1 MNIYLITDEEVFAIA
16 QDLSPSLA
24 KRLCNQYNKTWSG
37 ATTGLLKSPK
47 KLLGDVDTR
56 LQCIVGYFL
65 LEEHFLSEESLIEH
79 TLTGVTMEDAI
90 KHLTKYAKTV

>member
-1 MNIYLITDEEVFAIA
+1 MNIYLITDEEVFSIA

-24 KRLCNQYNKTWSG
+24 KRLCKQYNKQFSG
-37 ATTGLLKSPK
+37 ATAGLVKSPK

-65 LEEHFLSEESLIEH
+65 LEESLENLS
-79 TLTGVTMEDAI
+79 MEDAI
-90 KHLTKYAKTV
+90 KHLNKYARTG

>member
-24 KRLCNQYNKTWSG
+24 KRLCKQYNKTWSG
-37 ATTGLLKSPK
+37 ATAGLVKSPK

-56 LQCIVGYFL
+56 LQCIVGYFVS
-65 LEEHFLSEESLIEH
+65 EEYFLSEELLEVVS
-79 TLTGVTMEDAI
+79 MEDAN
-90 KHLTKYAKTV
+90 KHLNKYARAI

>member
-24 KRLCNQYNKTWSG
+24 KRLCKQYNKQWAG
-37 ATTGLLKSPK
+37 ATLGSSKSPK

-56 LQCIVGYFL
+56 LQCIVGYFTSDCII
-65 LEEHFLSEESLIEH
+65 SEIKR
-79 TLTGVTMEDAI
+79 EDAI
-90 KHLTKYAKTV
+90 LLLNKYARSV

>member
-16 QDLSPSLA
+16 HDLAPSLA
-24 KRLCNQYNKTWSG
+24 KRLCKQYNKQWTG
-37 ATTGLLKSPK
+37 ATLRLPKSPK

-65 LEEHFLSEESLIEH
+65 SED
-79 TLTGVTMEDAI
+79 TLTGATREDAI
-90 KHLTKYAKTV
+90 KHLNKHARTI